1 MNNKTA
7 LISPM
12 NWRVSPLYFIKRGL
26 TEEGYCIDVVY
37 DGEEAENYAK
47 YSSYDLI
54 VLDIMLPKKDGITV
68 CQNLRKENINT
79 PILMLTAKD
88 SVGDRVK
95 GLDSGADDYLVKPF
109 DFDELF
115 ARVRSLLRRESFTRN
130 PVLKVGDLTL
140 NTLTREVWM
149 GEKKLKLTPKE
160 YNILEYFM
168 RNPKIVVTRTILEE
182 KMWDI
187 DWCFGNDSCGYRGI
201 FLCR

>member
-187 DWCFGNDSCGYRGI
+187 DWCFGNDSCGDWGI

>member
-187 DWCFGNDSCGYRGI
+187 DWRFGDDSCGDRWI